1 MNWNSLKK
9 DHLFLSP
16 VEHICTKTIFDIQEY
31 DKLYENQNDLD
42 HQVWKEFDLKYKTGF
57 QFYDN
62 LQTINLQKAVIALW
76 FFRERSDIGQSL
88 QINLAGKIIPFS
100 YNGFLLTKSKNI
112 TFVEPK
118 RKHIRYP
125 CIQIDIS
132 EEKYKKIIEA
142 IK

>member
-16 VEHICTKTIFDIQEY
+16 VEHICTKTIFDTREY

-100 YNGFLLTKSKNI
+100 YNGFLLTESKNI

-125 CIQIDIS
+125 CIQLDIS